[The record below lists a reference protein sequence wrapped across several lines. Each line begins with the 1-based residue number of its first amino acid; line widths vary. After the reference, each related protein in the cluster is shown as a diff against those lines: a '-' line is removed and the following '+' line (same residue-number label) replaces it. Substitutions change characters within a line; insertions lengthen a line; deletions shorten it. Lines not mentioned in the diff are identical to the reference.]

1 MQALPPRLPTN
12 HGQVNPGQAG
22 AVGIHHGEEDRR
34 GGPSP
39 SPGNNLPGAAKL
51 TVRAMPDPSNPPSA
65 ENSFNCDRL
74 AEMHSAESIRQSMQ
88 KYLQDK
94 HEHLKKTSQQ
104 LVDRSGGGE
113 KRDEVEGI
121 HQLSTRLLDKLAR
134 PSGPNWDR
142 TTASVSEASFVR
154 SLEDLR
160 SQGESQGGGGGGG
173 PLDHQE
179 GPPSLPLH
187 TGLPLAR
194 FLYSS
199 DSNLSTLEAGV
210 AALPRPLLLHN
221 HPLSRWQQE
230 QGAVLRP
237 DNQYPETQVNV
248 LTKI

>member
-1 MQALPPRLPTN
+1 
-12 HGQVNPGQAG
+12 
-22 AVGIHHGEEDRR
+22 
-34 GGPSP
+34 
-39 SPGNNLPGAAKL
+39 
-51 TVRAMPDPSNPPSA
+51 
-65 ENSFNCDRL
+65 
-74 AEMHSAESIRQSMQ
+74 MHSAESIRQSMQ

-104 LVDRSGGGE
+104 LVDRSGGE
-113 KRDEVEGI
+113 RRDDAEGI
-121 HQLSTRLLDKLAR
+121 QQLSSRLLDRLAR

-160 SQGESQGGGGGGG
+160 SQVESQGRGEEQGA
-173 PLDHQE
+173 PDHHQE

-210 AALPRPLLLHN
+210 AALPRPLHLHN

-237 DNQYPETQVNV
+237 DNQYPETQVHCKK
-248 LTKI
+248 LKDQLS

>member
-1 MQALPPRLPTN
+1 
-12 HGQVNPGQAG
+12 
-22 AVGIHHGEEDRR
+22 
-34 GGPSP
+34 
-39 SPGNNLPGAAKL
+39 
-51 TVRAMPDPSNPPSA
+51 MPDPSNPPSA

-104 LVDRSGGGE
+104 LVDRSGGE
-113 KRDEVEGI
+113 RRDDAEGI
-121 HQLSTRLLDKLAR
+121 QQLSSRLLDRLAR

-160 SQGESQGGGGGGG
+160 SQVESQGGGEEHGA
-173 PLDHQE
+173 PDHHQE

-210 AALPRPLLLHN
+210 AALPRPLHLHN

-237 DNQYPETQVNV
+237 DNQYPETQVHREKLEISNHDDTFDV
-248 LTKI
+248 DFRLHLRKLSGEDHGHNFQEYLLLTGDSFFCKS

>member
-1 MQALPPRLPTN
+1 MNQGL
-12 HGQVNPGQAG
+12 AG
-22 AVGIHHGEEDRR
+22 AAGGGHHGEEGRR
-34 GGPSP
+34 GGPPPSP
-39 SPGNNLPGAAKL
+39 SPGSRPGAAKL

-104 LVDRSGGGE
+104 LVDRSGGGGDV
-113 KRDEVEGI
+113 KDEVEGI
-121 HQLSTRLLDKLAR
+121 HQLSNRLLDKLSR

-173 PLDHQE
+173 SSDHHHLE

-237 DNQYPETQVNV
+237 DNQYPDTQVCD
-248 LTKI
+248 LAEKLSW

>member
-1 MQALPPRLPTN
+1 
-12 HGQVNPGQAG
+12 
-22 AVGIHHGEEDRR
+22 
-34 GGPSP
+34 
-39 SPGNNLPGAAKL
+39 
-51 TVRAMPDPSNPPSA
+51 MPDPSNPPSA

-104 LVDRSGGGE
+104 LVDRSGGE
-113 KRDEVEGI
+113 RRDDAEGI
-121 HQLSTRLLDKLAR
+121 QQLSSRLLDRLAR

-160 SQGESQGGGGGGG
+160 SQVESQGREEQGA
-173 PLDHQE
+173 PDHHQE
-179 GPPSLPLH
+179 GPPSLPLN

-210 AALPRPLLLHN
+210 AALPRPLHLHN

-237 DNQYPETQVNV
+237 DNQYPETQVHREKLKISNPDGTFDADSRLHLRKLSGEDHGRNFQEYLL
-248 LTKI
+248 LTGNSTLR